1 MKNKQTPKLFAGFK
15 CLLFVVSALILLVI
29 VIAPARANAQNKKV
43 KKAQTRKDTATDD
56 KVYEVCEQMPI
67 FEGGDAALLKYLRE
81 NLKYLRENLKYPD
94 KTKDRGVQGRLIIGF
109 IVEKDGSLTDV
120 KVLRPVDIDLDAE
133 VLRLVK
139 GMPKWIPGRHNGQRV
154 RVRYL
159 LPIHICLQ

>member
-15 CLLFVVSALILLVI
+15 CLLFAISALVLLVI
-29 VIAPARANAQNKKV
+29 VDAPAKASAQDKKG
-43 KKAQTRKDTATDD
+43 KTTQTHKDTTTDD
-56 KVYEVCEQMPI
+56 KIYEVCEQMPI
-67 FEGGDAALLKYLRE
+67 FEGGDAALLKYLG
-81 NLKYLRENLKYPD
+81 ENLKYPD
-94 KTKDRGVQGRLIIGF
+94 KTKDRGVQGRLVIGF

-154 RVRYL
+154 RVRHL

>member
-1 MKNKQTPKLFAGFK
+1 MKNKQAPNLFAGFK
-15 CLLFVVSALILLVI
+15 CLLFVVSALVLLVI
-29 VIAPARANAQNKKV
+29 VFVPAGANAQNKKV
-43 KKAQTRKDTATDD
+43 KKAQTHKDTTTDD

-67 FEGGDAALLKYLRE
+67 FKGGDAALLKYLRE
-81 NLKYLRENLKYPD
+81 NLKYPD
-94 KTKDRGVQGRLIIGF
+94 NTKDRGVQGRLVIGF

-154 RVRYL
+154 RVKYL

>member
-1 MKNKQTPKLFAGFK
+1 MNNEQTPNLFAGFK
-15 CLLFVVSALILLVI
+15 CLLFAISTLTLLVI
-29 VIAPARANAQNKKV
+29 VFAPARANAQDKKE
-43 KKAQTRKDTATDD
+43 KNTQTHKDTTTDD

-67 FEGGDAALLKYLRE
+67 FEGGDAALMKYLTDSV
-81 NLKYLRENLKYPD
+81 KYPELA
-94 KTKDRGVQGRLIIGF
+94 KKHGVQGRLVIGF

-154 RVRYL
+154 RVRHL

>member
-1 MKNKQTPKLFAGFK
+1 MRMKNKQTPKLFAGFK

-29 VIAPARANAQNKKV
+29 VIAPARANAQDKREKTT
-43 KKAQTRKDTATDD
+43 QTRKDTATDD

-81 NLKYLRENLKYPD
+81 NLKYPD
-94 KTKDRGVQGRLIIGF
+94 NTKDRGVQGRLVIGF

-154 RVRYL
+154 RVRHL

>member
-1 MKNKQTPKLFAGFK
+1 MKNKQAPKLFAGFK

-29 VIAPARANAQNKKV
+29 VDAPAKASAQDKKG
-43 KKAQTRKDTATDD
+43 KTTQTRKDTTTDD

-67 FEGGDAALLKYLRE
+67 FEGGDAALMKYLTDSV
-81 NLKYLRENLKYPD
+81 KYPEMA
-94 KTKDRGVQGRLIIGF
+94 KKHGVQGRVVIGF

-120 KVLRPVDIDLDAE
+120 KVLRHVDIALDAE
-133 VLRLVK
+133 ALRVVK
-139 GMPKWIPGRHNGQRV
+139 GMPKWIPGRQNGKRV

>member
-1 MKNKQTPKLFAGFK
+1 MNNKQTPNLFAGFK
-15 CLLFVVSALILLVI
+15 CLFFAISALVLLVI
-29 VIAPARANAQNKKV
+29 VFAPARANAQNKKV
-43 KKAQTRKDTATDD
+43 KKAQTHKDTPTDD

-81 NLKYLRENLKYPD
+81 NLKYPD
-94 KTKDRGVQGRLIIGF
+94 KTKDRGVQGRLVIGF

-120 KVLRPVDIDLDAE
+120 KMLRPVDIDLDAE

-154 RVRYL
+154 RVRHL

>member
-1 MKNKQTPKLFAGFK
+1 MRMKNKQTPILFAGFK
-15 CLLFVVSALILLVI
+15 CLLFAISALVLLVI
-29 VIAPARANAQNKKV
+29 VVAPARANAQDKRGKTT
-43 KKAQTRKDTATDD
+43 QTRKDTATDD

-81 NLKYLRENLKYPD
+81 NLKYPD
-94 KTKDRGVQGRLIIGF
+94 KTKDRGVQGRLVIGF

-139 GMPKWIPGRHNGQRV
+139 GMPKWIPGRQNGKRV

>member
-15 CLLFVVSALILLVI
+15 CLLFAVLALILLV
-29 VIAPARANAQNKKV
+29 VVFVPARANAQDKKG
-43 KKAQTRKDTATDD
+43 KTTQTRKDTATDD

-67 FEGGDAALLKYLRE
+67 FEGGDAALLKYLGE
-81 NLKYLRENLKYPD
+81 NLKLPEED
-94 KTKDRGVQGRLIIGF
+94 QERGMQGRMVVGF
-109 IVEKDGSLTDV
+109 IVEKDGSLTNV
-120 KVLRPVDIDLDAE
+120 KVLRPVDIALDAE

>member
-1 MKNKQTPKLFAGFK
+1 MKHKQTPKLFAGFK

-29 VIAPARANAQNKKV
+29 VIAPARANAQDKREKTT
-43 KKAQTRKDTATDD
+43 QTRKDTATDD

-67 FEGGDAALLKYLRE
+67 FEGGDAALMKYLTDSV
-81 NLKYLRENLKYPD
+81 KYPEL
-94 KTKDRGVQGRLIIGF
+94 TKKHGVQGRVVIGF

-154 RVRYL
+154 RVRHL

>member
-1 MKNKQTPKLFAGFK
+1 MKHKQTPKLFAGFK

-29 VIAPARANAQNKKV
+29 VIAPASANAQDKRGKTT
-43 KKAQTRKDTATDD
+43 QTRKDTATDD

-81 NLKYLRENLKYPD
+81 NLKYPD
-94 KTKDRGVQGRLIIGF
+94 KTKDRGVQGRLVIGF

-120 KVLRPVDIDLDAE
+120 KVLRAVDIALDAE
-133 VLRLVK
+133 VLRVVK

>member
-1 MKNKQTPKLFAGFK
+1 MKNKQPPKLFAGFK

-29 VIAPARANAQNKKV
+29 VIAPARANAQDKREKTT
-43 KKAQTRKDTATDD
+43 QTRKDTATDD

-81 NLKYLRENLKYPD
+81 NLKYPD
-94 KTKDRGVQGRLIIGF
+94 KTKDRGVQGRLVIGF

-133 VLRLVK
+133 VLRVVK
-139 GMPKWIPGRHNGQRV
+139 GMPKWIPGRQNGKRV

>member
-1 MKNKQTPKLFAGFK
+1 MKNKQTPILFAGFK
-15 CLLFVVSALILLVI
+15 CLLFAISALVLLVI
-29 VIAPARANAQNKKV
+29 VVAPARANAQNKKV
-43 KKAQTRKDTATDD
+43 KKAQTRKDTTTDD
-56 KVYEVCEQMPI
+56 KVYDVCEQMPI
-67 FEGGDAALLKYLRE
+67 FEGGDAAL
-81 NLKYLRENLKYPD
+81 LKYLRENLKYPD

-120 KVLRPVDIDLDAE
+120 KVLRPVDIALDAE
-133 VLRLVK
+133 VLRVVK